1 MQVPSVSHT
10 KKLPGVVL
18 FHQNMRGRF
27 TTLIQQ
33 PFAVQDVE
41 FTIVGFD
48 PDPADAGTKSRLL
61 STSSETAEWPCRLMP
76 KAIYVKIDDCDYQF
90 LPPSACSLHR
100 QSGHDDQCENCITAV
115 QPGIFAV
122 KPLVRNTRNT
132 QHTHTTHNTQ
142 NLFSVIVCF
151 QYGFSM
157 FSVCF

>member
-1 MQVPSVSHT
+1 MGKTWVSRAPYPRKNRILWRVHLLIYTRVDKALLQVPSVSHT

-90 LPPSACSLHR
+90 LPPSSCSLH
-100 QSGHDDQCENCITAV
+100 SN
-115 QPGIFAV
+115 
-122 KPLVRNTRNT
+122 LVMMTSARIASLKYSLASS
-132 QHTHTTHNTQ
+132 Q
-142 NLFSVIVCF
+142 
-151 QYGFSM
+151 
-157 FSVCF
+157 